1 MANLASTEIEQLRQT
16 LEQQAQQLR
25 QLLLNELSREPTLA
39 PSALSQLADASA
51 DNLVEFALDY
61 YAQRSNTTLRE
72 LERVDA
78 ALADMALGLYGVCS
92 ECEEPLTAEQ
102 LRRDPASR
110 RCPKCEARHNKP
122 RSRHQPIH

>member
-1 MANLASTEIEQLRQT
+1 MVSIAPHELEQLRQT

-25 QLLLNELSREPTLA
+25 QLLLTELSREPSLA
-39 PSALSQLADASA
+39 PTALSQLADSSP
-51 DNLVEFALDY
+51 DNLVEFALEY
-61 YAQRSNTTLRE
+61 YAQRSNTTVRE

-122 RSRHQPIH
+122 RPRHQQMH